1 MIVEMAPTLTEYAN
15 PLLTITKLILYNLPD
30 DAANVRIGCINIY
43 TVAVA
48 VIT

>member
-1 MIVEMAPTLTEYAN
+1 MAPTLTEYAN
-15 PLLTITKLILYNLPD
+15 PLLTITKFILYYIPD
-30 DAANVRIGCINIY
+30 DAAKVRRGCINIY